1 VKLFLSLYRQIF
13 PLGMALGIGFLLF
26 GQALAQEV
34 FPSRPIEFVV
44 PLPPGG
50 VADMHARALAPLM
63 EQILKQPVLIIN
75 KPGSVSKVGTQYAL
89 TTKPDGYT
97 ILLAMPSFFSAPEED
112 RLFGRKLAY
121 EREQFTPVARLS
133 ADPLLMYIRA
143 SSPWK
148 SISDFVA
155 DAKRRPGQITYVS
168 SGMWS
173 SLHLLMEIFSAKA
186 GIKLLHVPYKGGG
199 AAITAILGGHGDM
212 LANTAPVGYA
222 HVKGGALRV
231 LASTGGQ
238 REEKM
243 PEVPTLKELQ
253 YDIEFYLPVSIVVR
267 KETPQKTIQVLA
279 EAIGKAAKSPPFISA
294 MAKLGTPVAF
304 LGGEDLKKFWK
315 WETEVMIQAVNSA
328 WKTK

>member
-1 VKLFLSLYRQIF
+1 MKLFRSLSRRSFL
-13 PLGMALGIGFLLF
+13 LGMALGIGLLLF
-26 GQALAQEV
+26 GQASAQEV

-75 KPGSVSKVGTQYAL
+75 KPGSVSKVGTQYVL

-112 RLFGRKLAY
+112 RLFGRKQAY
-121 EREQFTPVARLS
+121 EREQFTPIARLS
-133 ADPLLMYIRA
+133 ADSLLMYIRA

-155 DAKRRPGQITYVS
+155 DAKLRPGQITYVS

-173 SLHLLMEIFSAKA
+173 SLHLLMEIFASEA

-199 AAITAILGGHGDM
+199 SAITAILGGHGDI

-222 HVKGGALRV
+222 HVKAGTLRV
-231 LASTGGQ
+231 LASTGAQ
-238 REEKM
+238 RDKAM
-243 PEVPTLKELQ
+243 LEVPTLKELG

-267 KETPQKTIQVLA
+267 KETPQKTIEVLA
-279 EAIGKAAKSPPFISA
+279 DAISKAARSPSFISA
-294 MAKLGTPVAF
+294 MAKLGTPVAY
-304 LGGEDLKKFWK
+304 LGGEDVKKFWK
-315 WETEVMIQAVNSA
+315 WETEVMIHAVNSA